1 MAIEKIMRN
10 PRMVTMID
18 RLDSTNRYIRGIQED
33 MDVIFAMNAPGSN
46 EEEYKW
52 DEIKEA
58 LSGIIANAQLAVEV
72 IDFYKKPKESK

>member
-1 MAIEKIMRN
+1 MTIEKIMHN

-18 RLDSTNRYIRGIQED
+18 RLDSTDRYIRDIRED
-33 MDVIFAMNAPGSN
+33 MDMILAMDATGSD

-58 LSGIIANAQLAVEV
+58 LYGLIANAQLAVEV
-72 IDFYKKPKESK
+72 INFYKKPKES